1 MSETNSNDNY
11 EAQTLILNDS
21 NGNELFC
28 YLEQLV
34 IVEEEEY
41 ALLTPVDTPVS
52 LFKINEEDEPELIE
66 KIDKNEQILKNAEA
80 VLQEHDLRLIRSAV
94 TLTVAGELEEPI
106 YDELEEDYI
115 DDDSESYELLVNF
128 NLFDQ
133 EYGLY
138 IPLDP
143 FFIVGKL
150 KDKGVLLVEDDEF
163 DKIQPLIET
172 ELEKSSS

>member
-1 MSETNSNDNY
+1 MKEANSNDNY
-11 EAQTLILNDS
+11 DAQTLILNDS

-34 IVEEEEY
+34 CVE
-41 ALLTPVDTPVS
+41 
-52 LFKINEEDEPELIE
+52 
-66 KIDKNEQILKNAEA
+66 
-80 VLQEHDLRLIRSAV
+80 
-94 TLTVAGELEEPI
+94 G
-106 YDELEEDYI
+106 
-115 DDDSESYELLVNF
+115 
-128 NLFDQ
+128 Q

-150 KDKGVLLVEDDEF
+150 KDKGALLVEDDEF